1 MIQSVIGFWV
11 ILKWSADVR
20 CQEESRTPSLQ
31 GREEDNTMPRTS
43 LKINAMLAL
52 VRIFNGSFQIWHDP
66 SGSDLFMRSQKH
78 GDSWPHTR
86 SILHCK
92 HNHDALSCLSRPRS
106 FAARICSEL
115 SCWEWQLRLR
125 TVSAYPESP
134 IRYVGASQSHPSL
147 LNTII
152 DSTLLF
158 VDPTRTVA
166 TRTFVWQRVRA
177 TTWKPTVAKLLSRA
191 LVFKS
196 KCRQCDCVAPVST
209 KSVSLTNGRTLEFFV

>member
-1 MIQSVIGFWV
+1 
-11 ILKWSADVR
+11 
-20 CQEESRTPSLQ
+20 
-31 GREEDNTMPRTS
+31 MPRGVSHSFASRSRRRQHHATHVTQ
-43 LKINAMLAL
+43 NQCHAGACTYFQ
-52 VRIFNGSFQIWHDP
+52 RIFSNLARSIRVRSFYEVTKTRRQLAI
-66 SGSDLFMRSQKH
+66 
-78 GDSWPHTR
+78 HTR